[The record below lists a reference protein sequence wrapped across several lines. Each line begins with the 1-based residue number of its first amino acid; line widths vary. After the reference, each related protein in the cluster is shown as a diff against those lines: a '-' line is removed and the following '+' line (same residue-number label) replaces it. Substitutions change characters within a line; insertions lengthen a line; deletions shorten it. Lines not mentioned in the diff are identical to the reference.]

1 MIKKP
6 KKIILLLRQI
16 TILSIIFLMLIFLL
30 SFKRIHK
37 PGKSILIASEK
48 SGYKNQLVKLLTEE
62 LKKENIYIEVI
73 DDLSLLRDIKINDWK
88 SIIIIN
94 AIRARR
100 LYWDVE
106 NFIEDN
112 NMDNKIVLINT
123 SKSGKFKTDHNI
135 DAITAASDINQI
147 DKVKDMI
154 LDRVK

>member
-1 MIKKP
+1 MIKKI
-6 KKIILLLRQI
+6 KKKILLLEPI
-16 TILSIIFLMLIFLL
+16 AILSIIFLMLIFLS
-30 SFKRIHK
+30 SFKRINK
-37 PGKSILIASEK
+37 PDKSILIASEK
-48 SGYKNQLVKLLTEE
+48 SEYKNQLVKMLTEE

-106 NFIEDN
+106 NFIVDN

-123 SKSGKFKTDHNI
+123 SKSGNFKTDHNI
-135 DAITAASDINQI
+135 DAITTASEMNQI
-147 DKVKDMI
+147 EKVKNMI